1 MLRAFY
7 IAAFSVLLAA
17 PALSEEP
24 PQTPDA
30 RPVPGVQPTPW
41 LRYANPAAQKVE
53 VAGTWSVWSNR
64 TPLQL
69 SNNVWTID
77 TRTFGAKPGR
87 HEFKFLPNEHWE
99 SGDNRTLFL
108 NDDGFLERPPDV
120 VISATVE
127 SPTEILVYLKQK
139 VTPSDNVK
147 VTLDPD
153 VAVTSVQVAVSAPDT
168 TGRGYS
174 IAGNTV
180 TFSMDEK
187 NYSLTLAP
195 ETKVTVAGNFNN
207 WDSGGGPGGPWILRD
222 PDNDGVWEAAASL
235 VGLRPA
241 PPDKDLFFKFVVDG
255 SRWLAPPA
263 TAANATPDGKG
274 NTNLRLGPRAANSS
288 ALKILTGSPLA
299 LSENYTLV
307 IDGLVDRR
315 IRYTVSQGKMVEPL
329 VSVKPL
335 GATLDREQNATT
347 YRLFA
352 PRAKSVFLCL
362 FDTPHYEMRGRKVDA
377 VERYPLWKDEADGV
391 WEISL
396 LGLDTGR
403 YYSFNVDGP
412 AGEGESFFPDAQVGD
427 PYALAAA
434 HSMNNAI
441 VIDPA
446 ATTSWFEGWTD
457 QAYRTPSPRDML
469 IYETHVRDF
478 TIDPSSGVPAPLRG
492 TYEGFAAA
500 EGVGLDHLKTIGV
513 NMIELM
519 PVNEFENGM
528 SDYGWGYST
537 VFYFA
542 PEASYA
548 REPLKGSQFYE
559 FKRLVNRL
567 HNRGFG
573 VILDV
578 VYNHVGSPNLFNLI
592 DRKYFF
598 RLTSDYKFQNNSGC
612 GNDIRSEAPMM
623 RKFIVD
629 NVTYWMTEHH
639 VDGFRFDLGEL
650 IDMETMLA
658 VRAATQ
664 AINTNSVVISEP
676 WSPGRGEN
684 KRDLKG
690 TGWSAWN
697 DSFRWAATDFTRG
710 KDNRD
715 GLKKVLLGSVDIWS
729 ANPLQAI
736 NYLESHDDMT
746 FADMLS
752 ISPNKDGLTLQP
764 YEADLNRLAA
774 TVLFT
779 SLGIPM
785 IAEGQ
790 EFMRS
795 KAGNNNS
802 YNKGDAINAVR
813 WADRNRP
820 IAAATMSY
828 YGGLAAMRLS
838 PQGAAFRLAEP
849 AAADYYQWIDPPNNR
864 ALGYIVNA
872 AHVREGNG
880 FVVLLNASDQTV
892 GFQVPLPAGQWK
904 VIGNGEVINLAGLPD
919 QQAMTGPQSAMLTV
933 PPVHSMI
940 LMDGF

>member
-1 MLRAFY
+1 MLKAFH
-7 IAAFSVLLAA
+7 IAACSALLAA
-17 PALSEEP
+17 TTVSAEP
-24 PQTPDA
+24 PQSPDA
-30 RPVPGVQPTPW
+30 RPIPGESPTPW
-41 LRYANPAAQKVE
+41 LRYANPSAQKVE
-53 VAGTWSVWSNR
+53 LAGTWSMWSNK
-64 TPLQL
+64 TPMQL
-69 SNNVWTID
+69 SNNVWVID
-77 TRTFGAKPGR
+77 TRTLGAKPGR
-87 HEFKFLPNEHWE
+87 LEFKFLPNGEWE
-99 SGDNRTLFL
+99 SGDNRTMYL
-108 NDDGFLERPPDV
+108 NDDGLLERPPDV
-120 VISATVE
+120 VVSASVE

-139 VTPSDNVK
+139 VTPSGNVK
-147 VTLDPD
+147 VTLEPD

-168 TGRGYS
+168 SGRGYT

-187 NYSLTLAP
+187 NYGLNIAP
-195 ETKVTVAGNFNN
+195 EAKVTVAGNFNN
-207 WDSGGGPGGPWILRD
+207 WDSGGGPGGQWILRD
-222 PDNDGVWEAAASL
+222 QDNDGVWETSAQLST
-235 VGLRPA
+235 LRAA
-241 PPDKDLFFKFVVDG
+241 PPDKDVIFKFVIDG
-255 SRWLAPPA
+255 SRWLAPPS
-263 TAANATPDGKG
+263 TAANAMPDGKG
-274 NTNLRLGPRAANSS
+274 NTNLRLDPHAANSS
-288 ALKILTGSPLA
+288 ALKILTGSALS

-307 IDGLVDRR
+307 IDGLADRR
-315 IRYTVSQGKMVEPL
+315 VRYTISQSKMAETL
-329 VSVKPL
+329 MSEKPL

-362 FDTPHYEMRGRKVDA
+362 YNTPEFEAKKVKVEPA
-377 VERYPLWKDEADGV
+377 ERYPLWKDETDGV

-396 LGLDTGR
+396 LGLDAGR

-412 AGEGESFFPDAQVGD
+412 AGEGESFFPEAQIGD

-434 HSMNNAI
+434 HSMNNTI

-446 ATTSWFEGWTD
+446 ATNAWFEGWTD
-457 QAYRTPSPRDML
+457 QAYRTPAPRDML

-492 TYEGFAAA
+492 RYEGFT
-500 EGVGLDHLKTIGV
+500 EGVGLDHLKNIGV

-519 PVNEFENGM
+519 PINEFENGAT
-528 SDYGWGYST
+528 DYGWGYST
-537 VFYFA
+537 VYYFA

-548 REPLKGSQFYE
+548 REPMKGSQYYE
-559 FKRLVNRL
+559 FKRLVDRL

-578 VYNHVGSPNLFNLI
+578 VYNHVGSPNVFSLI

-598 RLTSDYKFQNNSGC
+598 RLTSDFKFQNNSGC

-623 RKFIVD
+623 RKFIVE
-629 NVTYWMTEHH
+629 NIKYWMTEHH

-658 VRAATQ
+658 VRAASQ
-664 AINTNSVVISEP
+664 AINTNSIVISEP

-690 TGWSAWN
+690 TGWAAWN
-697 DSFRWAATDFTRG
+697 DSFRWAATDFARG

-715 GLKKVLLGSVDIWS
+715 WLKKAILGSVDIWS
-729 ANPLQAI
+729 ANPMQAI

-746 FADMLS
+746 FADMMS
-752 ISPNKDGLTLQP
+752 MSQNKDGRNLQP

-774 TVLFT
+774 TVLYT

-802 YNKGDAINAVR
+802 YNKGDAINAIR
-813 WADRNRP
+813 WTDRNRP
-820 IAAATMSY
+820 IAAATLSY
-828 YGGLAAMRLS
+828 YAGLAALRFS
-838 PQGAAFRLAEP
+838 AQGAAFRITEP
-849 AAADYYQWIDPPNNR
+849 AAPGYYQWIDPPNNR

-872 AHVREGNG
+872 NHTHEGNA
-880 FVVLLNASDQTV
+880 FVVLLNASDQPLP
-892 GFQVPLPAGQWK
+892 FQVQLPAGQWK
-904 VIGNGEVINLAGLPD
+904 IVGNGEVINLSGLPD
-919 QQAMTGPQSAMLTV
+919 QQPLPGPQSVTLTV